1 MDDATVKAT
10 AILDYDNP
18 RVQEILLRLGAGRP
32 SEAEFIRLAHGHLS
46 NVMRPIYSI
55 AETQPASETFRL
67 NGGSCSQRMACLE
80 ALARGYG
87 IATRVRALWL
97 DKTFWAARLPLLR
110 PIMPKRTL
118 MPWPQFYVDGVWID
132 FDEIFEP
139 MANLAAHAA
148 HPFTNAGE
156 SLFDAV
162 RNQPVDLL
170 GKSSSSC
177 SLARFVDGDDGMF
190 DTRDELLARLDD
202 RTWIGKLIFNL
213 TYNGK
218 PVRRLPE

>member
-1 MDDATVKAT
+1 MVAEATLKAT
-10 AILDYDNP
+10 AILDYGHP
-18 RVQEILLRLGAGRP
+18 RVQEVLLRLRVSQPAPR
-32 SEAEFIRLAHGHLS
+32 EFLRMAHGHLS
-46 NVMRPIYSI
+46 DVMRPIYSV
-55 AETQPASETFRL
+55 AETQAASETLRL

-80 ALARGYG
+80 ALARAYG
-87 IATRVRALWL
+87 VATRVRALWL

-132 FDEIFEP
+132 FDEIYDS
-139 MANLAAHAA
+139 MADLAVRAK

-162 RNQPVDLL
+162 RDQPVDLL
-170 GKSSSSC
+170 GKSDSC
-177 SLARFVDGDDGMF
+177 SLTRFVVGDDGMF
-190 DTRDELLARLDD
+190 DTRDELLGRLDD

-213 TYNGK
+213 TYGGK